1 MRLTLDRAAG
11 RLAAGGLAL
20 NLDTRTWAPAGGSSG
35 GGEIGLA
42 EAARWLQRD
51 SGRPCRLP
59 VAVVGPRVATAGQV
73 AVAEA
78 VGRAL
83 AGLGVIV
90 LCGGR
95 EGVMEAAC
103 RGAAAGGG
111 TSVGLLPEEDARHA
125 NPYVTIPIATGIG
138 EARNALIARA
148 ALCLA
153 AVGSSYGTISEV
165 ALALRF
171 GKPVFGLAGA
181 PALEGVVTLRDAADL
196 EAAVARVLLGL
207 PPGEAGSGGR

>member
-11 RLAAGGLAL
+11 RLAAGGLT
-20 NLDTRTWAPAGGSSG
+20 LDPMTRTWVPVGAPPGGV
-35 GGEIGLA
+35 EVGLA
-42 EAARWLQRD
+42 EAARWLQRE

-59 VAVVGPRVATAGQV
+59 VAVVGPREASPDQA
-73 AVAEA
+73 AAAEA
-78 VGRAL
+78 AGRLL
-83 AGLGVIV
+83 AGLGVVV

-103 RGAAAGGG
+103 RGVAAAGGI
-111 TSVGLLPEEDARHA
+111 SVGLLPEEDARQA
-125 NPYVTIPIATGIG
+125 NPYVTIAIPTGIG

-181 PALEGVVTLRDAADL
+181 PALEGVRPLGDAAHL
-196 EAAVARVLLGL
+196 EAAVARVVLGL
-207 PPGEAGSGGR
+207 PAA